1 MFSNFY
7 FFLKDFSISFKKRI
21 FNFVIIIIIKKLFL
35 GQFLLFKV
43 IFVQFIKNKFLDFNE
58 KQFLEFYFLFFKKLW
73 NGLKSLLELFKI

>member
-1 MFSNFY
+1 MFSNF

-58 KQFLEFYFLFFKKLW
+58 KQFLEFYFLFLKKLW
-73 NGLKSLLELFKI
+73 KGLKSLLELFKI